1 MQEVASTTVSTYSAP
16 IAPCACRAILPV
28 SNDKVRPP
36 TSKLTFSNIKHVLF
50 SPLHRSL
57 VQIRETTLGKY
68 IEEGQLRRKERYT
81 TVQTFSRRTLAPARR
96 SPGNLS
102 FVRMNNAARMAAQE
116 SALLTQAESF
126 HNLAIPIR
134 VAPIQVVQQPSAFV
148 DHHDQP
154 PPRGVILRVGL

>member
-1 MQEVASTTVSTYSAP
+1 MQAVASTTVSPYRAT

-50 SPLHRSL
+50 SPIHRSL

-68 IEEGQLRRKERYT
+68 LEEGQLRRKERQP
-81 TVQTFSRRTLAPARR
+81 TVPTFSRRTHAPARVLPR
-96 SPGNLS
+96 NLS
-102 FVRMNNAARMAAQE
+102 FVRMDNAARVAAQE

-126 HNLAIPIR
+126 HNLAMPVR
-134 VAPIQVVQQPSAFV
+134 VAPVQIVQQPTAFV

-154 PPRGVILRVGL
+154 APRGVILCVGL